1 FHNSQYGIQTA
12 NAGIVN
18 GNTVYSNSI
27 GIFSEVASSNNN
39 SLVVNNLVYANTNE
53 GIVAGVPQ
61 GLTGTPQVWGNTV
74 YQPTG
79 NAVHV
84 IGVNVQLKNNI
95 LWVGA
100 GYDVDVNSTSQTG
113 FSSDYNLF
121 YRLPGAQAHTGFWNN
136 SARDALSD
144 WQSASGKDAH
154 SLAADPQFMN
164 PAGNDG
170 ILGYTQV
177 NGVLVDGGL
186 DDNFYLK
193 AGSPAIDR
201 GYSWTSTTD
210 AESLGRQDDPG
221 TANQG
226 SAEYFPM
233 VLGSSQ
239 FAATG
244 TAQTIPPVGDLSF
257 KLPFSFPFYDG
268 TYTTVAV
275 SAQGYIRFDNGS
287 VSPFLTNVDN
297 FINHRMIAP
306 LFASHLIYN
315 TPLDKHAGV
324 YFDTSVAGQV

>member
-1 FHNSQYGIQTA
+1 
-12 NAGIVN
+12 
-18 GNTVYSNSI
+18 
-27 GIFSEVASSNNN
+27 
-39 SLVVNNLVYANTNE
+39 
-53 GIVAGVPQ
+53 
-61 GLTGTPQVWGNTV
+61 
-74 YQPTG
+74 
-79 NAVHV
+79 
-84 IGVNVQLKNNI
+84 NI

-170 ILGYTQV
+170 ILGYTQ
-177 NGVLVDGGL
+177 
-186 DDNFYLK
+186 
-193 AGSPAIDR
+193 
-201 GYSWTSTTD
+201 
-210 AESLGRQDDPG
+210 
-221 TANQG
+221 
-226 SAEYFPM
+226 
-233 VLGSSQ
+233 

-315 TPLDKHAGV
+315 TPL
-324 YFDTSVAGQV
+324 